1 MPKAHIKT
9 PGGAEI
15 TIEGDSA
22 DLAKII
28 SQIQTLPPHSAPE
41 SKTPL
46 RHQTKAREKKREVKK
61 QQTASDLI
69 VIMKED
75 GFFNT
80 PRGLAQVASQLQKE
94 GRLFPVTT
102 LSGVMLSLVQKKIL
116 SRIKKDGH
124 WAYG

>member
-1 MPKAHIKT
+1 MAKAHIKT
-9 PGGAEI
+9 SNGAEI

-22 DLAKII
+22 EVAKII
-28 SQIQTLPPHSAPE
+28 SQVQAASETKTSPRRHSTAV
-41 SKTPL
+41 
-46 RHQTKAREKKREVKK
+46 EKKRDVKK

-75 GFFNT
+75 GFFNK
-80 PRGLAQVASQLQKE
+80 PRGLAEVASELQKE

-124 WAYG
+124 WVYGKR

>member
-9 PGGAEI
+9 PAGAEI
-15 TIEGDSA
+15 TIEGDTA
-22 DLAKII
+22 EVAKII
-28 SQIQTLPPHSAPE
+28 SQIQNINDAPE
-41 SKTPL
+41 SKTV
-46 RHQTKAREKKREVKK
+46 RDQAKTKEKKREAKK
-61 QQTASDLI
+61 QQSASDLI

-80 PRGLAQVASQLQKE
+80 PKGLADVASELQKE

-116 SRIKKDGH
+116 SRIKKDGR
-124 WAYG
+124 WVYGKR

>member
-1 MPKAHIKT
+1 MAKAHIKT
-9 PGGAEI
+9 SNGAEI
-15 TIEGDSA
+15 TIEGDSTEV
-22 DLAKII
+22 AKII
-28 SQIQTLPPHSAPE
+28 SQVQGASET
-41 SKTPL
+41 KTSPR
-46 RHQTKAREKKREVKK
+46 RHLATVEKKREVKK

-75 GFFNT
+75 CFFNK
-80 PRGLAQVASQLQKE
+80 PRGLAEVASELQKE

-124 WAYG
+124 WVYGKR